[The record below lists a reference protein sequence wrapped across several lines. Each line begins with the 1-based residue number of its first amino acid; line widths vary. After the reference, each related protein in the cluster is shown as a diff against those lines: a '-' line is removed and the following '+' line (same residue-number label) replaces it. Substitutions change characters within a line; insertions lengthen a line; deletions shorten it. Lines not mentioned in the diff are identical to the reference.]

1 MSLLG
6 SLRPKR
12 GSTHRRKVLG
22 RGIGSGKG
30 GTASKGHKGQ
40 KARSGGSVI
49 RGFEGGQMPLVRRSP
64 KFGFTN
70 VAFRVDMDIVNISQ
84 LAGMKG
90 EITPETL
97 AAAGFI
103 RKNVLVKVLGNGELK
118 AAVTVKARKFSETAK
133 ARIEAAG
140 GKVEV
145 I

>member
-12 GSTHRRKVLG
+12 GSTHRRKLLG

-118 AAVTVKARKFSETAK
+118 AAVTVKAHKFSETAK